1 MVYAWYVM
9 EEYGV
14 HYSRIKGRIEY
25 LLDGHAEEVIFKQED
40 IEFIKNKVSND
51 LKIINYYLDDIVL
64 NKPKEKEVFQKRLK
78 NYKCSNCK
86 FRILCNDDSV

>member
-1 MVYAWYVM
+1 MSSKAK
-9 EEYGV
+9 
-14 HYSRIKGRIEY
+14 IKNKDVEIT
-25 LLDGHAEEVIFKQED
+25 

-64 NKPKEKEVFQKRLK
+64 NKPKEKEVFQKTLK

-86 FRILCNDDSV
+86 FRMLCNDDSV